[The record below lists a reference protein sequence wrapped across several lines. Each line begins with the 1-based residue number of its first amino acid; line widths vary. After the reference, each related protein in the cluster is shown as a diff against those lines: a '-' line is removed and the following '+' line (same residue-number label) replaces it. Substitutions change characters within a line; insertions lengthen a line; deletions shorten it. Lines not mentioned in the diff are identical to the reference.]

1 MIPFDGLIR
10 IRPARVRD
18 WIRVDGLKA
27 PAQCLFGCNLSLGQ
41 GHKIV
46 AKEGTAQESS
56 GRLDE
61 IIRFDWIGFG
71 VIDSKLD
78 IILYW
83 NQVQW
88 ISL

>member
-1 MIPFDGLIR
+1 MIPFDVLIR
-10 IRPARVRD
+10 IRSAWVRD

-27 PAQCLFGCNLSLGQ
+27 PAQRLFGCNLSLGR

-61 IIRFDWIGFG
+61 IRLDWVGFG
-71 VIDSKLD
+71 IIDSQLE
-78 IILYW
+78 LFL
-83 NQVQW
+83 NPVQW